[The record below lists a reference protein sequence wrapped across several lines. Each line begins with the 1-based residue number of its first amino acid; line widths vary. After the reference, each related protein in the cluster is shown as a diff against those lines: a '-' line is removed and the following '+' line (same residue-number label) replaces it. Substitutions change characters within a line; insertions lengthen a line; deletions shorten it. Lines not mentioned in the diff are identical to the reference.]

1 MQNIKIVVFF
11 LSAEVMGF
19 YSRDVD
25 DLFSESRHTLTQ
37 YCAVYGKPIKHS
49 ASPAMHNPAIAKL
62 GLNWKYLALEVHP
75 KELGKAIEK
84 ARAAKYIGLNL
95 TVPHKILA
103 LNMVD
108 ILDDSAK
115 KWGAVN
121 TICFEAKNE
130 NNVWTPLG
138 QMKFVHQGEI
148 RTKGYNTDAD
158 GITLAL
164 QKDLGL
170 KLKGLKVLLLGAG
183 GAGQVAALK
192 IAEEKVAE
200 LYLINRTISKAEELA
215 VEINKRYPGTS
226 VFVGYPKN
234 IPSKMDLVLNSTSL
248 GLEKNDPLPIDETKF
263 NLANS
268 KSVFDM
274 VYNPAETKLLA
285 KAKAAGCS
293 TSNGLGML
301 LWQGVKALEIWS
313 GQTAPVEV
321 MRNALTNYIYGNE

>member
-1 MQNIKIVVFF
+1 M
-11 LSAEVMGF
+11 
-19 YSRDVD
+19 
-25 DLFSESRHTLTQ
+25 
-37 YCAVYGKPIKHS
+37 YGKPIKHS

-62 GLNWKYLALEVHP
+62 GLNWQYIAEEVP
-75 KELGKAIEK
+75 PEELGKAIEK
-84 ARAAKYIGLNL
+84 SKAERYIGLNL

-103 LNMVD
+103 MDMVD
-108 ILDDSAK
+108 TLDDSAK

-130 NNVWTPLG
+130 KNVWTPLG
-138 QMKFVHQGEI
+138 QMKDFHQGEL

-164 QKDLGL
+164 HKDFKL
-170 KLKGLKVLLLGAG
+170 KLKDLKVLFLGAG
-183 GAGQVAALK
+183 GAGRVAALK
-192 IAEEKVAE
+192 LAEEEVAE
-200 LYLINRTISKAEELA
+200 LYLVNRTSSKSEELA
-215 VEINKRYPGTS
+215 VEINKRYPSTS
-226 VFVGYPKN
+226 VYVGYPEN
-234 IPSKMDLVLNSTSL
+234 IPGKIDLVLNSTSL
-248 GLEKNDPLPIDETKF
+248 GLNENDPLPIDETKF

-274 VYNPAETKLLA
+274 IYNPAETKFLA
-285 KAKAAGCS
+285 RAKAAGCS
-293 TSNGLGML
+293 TSNGLVML

>member
-1 MQNIKIVVFF
+1 MDKLLPKFK
-11 LSAEVMGF
+11 
-19 YSRDVD
+19 D
-25 DLFSESRHTLTQ
+25 DLTQ

-62 GLNWKYLALEVHP
+62 GLNWQYIAEEVP
-75 KELGKAIEK
+75 TEDLRKSIEK
-84 ARAAKYIGLNL
+84 ARTSHYIGLNL

-103 LNMVD
+103 MDMVD

-121 TICFEAKNE
+121 TICFETKDE

-138 QMKFVHQGEI
+138 QIADLTQIEL
-148 RTKGYNTDAD
+148 RAKGYNTDAD

-170 KLKGLKVLLLGAG
+170 KLKALKVLLLGAG
-183 GAGQVAALK
+183 GAGRVAALK
-192 IAEEKVAE
+192 LAEEKVSE
-200 LYLINRTISKAEELA
+200 LYLANRTISKAEEVA
-215 VEINKRYPGTS
+215 NEINNRYPGTS
-226 VFVGYPKN
+226 VHVGYPEN
-234 IPSKMDLVLNSTSL
+234 SPSKMDLVLNSTSL
-248 GLEKNDPLPIDETKF
+248 GLEENDPLPIDETKF

>member
-1 MQNIKIVVFF
+1 MQNIKIIVFF
-11 LSAEVMGF
+11 LSAEVMRF
-19 YSRDVD
+19 YSTDVD
-25 DLFSESRHTLTQ
+25 DLFSESKHPLTQ

-62 GLNWKYLALEVHP
+62 GLNWLYLALEVHP
-75 KELGKAIEK
+75 KELRKTIEK

-103 LNMVD
+103 LKMVD

-130 NNVWTPLG
+130 NNIWTPLG
-138 QMKFVHQGEI
+138 QMKELPQGEI

-170 KLKGLKVLLLGAG
+170 NLKGMKVLLLGAG

-192 IAEEKVAE
+192 LAEEKVSE
-200 LYLINRTISKAEELA
+200 LYLANRTTSKAEELA
-215 VEINKRYPGTS
+215 NTINNRYPRTLVS
-226 VFVGYPKN
+226 VGYPEN
-234 IPSKMDLVLNSTSL
+234 IPSKIDLVLNATSL
-248 GLEKNDPLPIDETKF
+248 GLEENDPLPIDEIKF
-263 NLANS
+263 SLANV

-285 KAKAAGCS
+285 KAKAAGCNS
-293 TSNGLGML
+293 SNGLGML

-313 GQTAPVEV
+313 GKTAPVEV

>member
-1 MQNIKIVVFF
+1 
-11 LSAEVMGF
+11 
-19 YSRDVD
+19 
-25 DLFSESRHTLTQ
+25 
-37 YCAVYGKPIKHS
+37 
-49 ASPAMHNPAIAKL
+49 MHNPAIAKL
-62 GLNWKYLALEVHP
+62 GLTWQYLALEVP
-75 KELGKAIEK
+75 PEELGKAIEK
-84 ARAAKYIGLNL
+84 AKAARYIGLNL

-138 QMKFVHQGEI
+138 QMKVLQQGEI

-170 KLKGLKVLLLGAG
+170 KIKGLKVLLLGAG

-192 IAEEKVAE
+192 LAEEKVSE
-200 LYLINRTISKAEELA
+200 LYLANRTTSKAEEVA
-215 VEINKRYPGTS
+215 NEINNHYPGTS
-226 VFVGYPKN
+226 VYVGYPEN
-234 IPSKMDLVLNSTSL
+234 SSSKMDLVLNSTSL
-248 GLEKNDPLPIDETKF
+248 GLEENDPLPIDETKF

>member
-1 MQNIKIVVFF
+1 
-11 LSAEVMGF
+11 
-19 YSRDVD
+19 
-25 DLFSESRHTLTQ
+25 
-37 YCAVYGKPIKHS
+37 
-49 ASPAMHNPAIAKL
+49 MHNPAIAKL
-62 GLNWKYLALEVHP
+62 GLTWQYLALEVP
-75 KELGKAIEK
+75 PEELGKAIEK
-84 ARAAKYIGLNL
+84 AKAARYIGLNL

-121 TICFEAKNE
+121 TICFEAKDE

-138 QMKFVHQGEI
+138 QLKDLHQDEL

-170 KLKGLKVLLLGAG
+170 KLKELKVLFLGTG
-183 GAGQVAALK
+183 GAGRVAALK
-192 IAEEKVAE
+192 LAEEKVTE
-200 LYLINRTISKAEELA
+200 IYLVNRTITKAENLA
-215 VEINKRYPGTS
+215 TEISKRYPSTS
-226 VFVGYPKN
+226 VYIGYPEN
-234 IPSKMDLVLNSTSL
+234 IPGKIDLVLNSTSL
-248 GLEKNDPLPIDETKF
+248 GLNKNDPIPIDESKF
-263 NLANS
+263 SLSNAR
-268 KSVFDM
+268 SVFDM
-274 VYNPAETKLLA
+274 IYNPAETKLLE
-285 KAKAAGCS
+285 KAKASGCK

-313 GQTAPVEV
+313 GQTAPVEI

>member
-1 MQNIKIVVFF
+1 
-11 LSAEVMGF
+11 
-19 YSRDVD
+19 
-25 DLFSESRHTLTQ
+25 LFSESNNTSTQ
-37 YCAVYGKPIKHS
+37 YCAVYGMPIKHS
-49 ASPAMHNPAIAKL
+49 ASPAMHNPAITKL
-62 GLNWKYLALEVHP
+62 GLNWQYLALEVHS

-138 QMKFVHQGEI
+138 QMKVLQQGEI

-192 IAEEKVAE
+192 LAEEKVAE
-200 LYLINRTISKAEELA
+200 LYLVNRTTSKAEEVA
-215 VEINKRYPGTS
+215 NEINNRYPDTS
-226 VFVGYPKN
+226 VSVGYPEN
-234 IPSKMDLVLNSTSL
+234 IPSKMDLVINATSL
-248 GLEKNDPLPIDETKF
+248 GLEENDPLPIDETKF
-263 NLANS
+263 KLTNA
-268 KSVFDM
+268 KAVFDM

-285 KAKAAGCS
+285 KAKTAGCNS
-293 TSNGLGML
+293 SNGLGML

-321 MRNALTNYIYGNE
+321 MRKALTNYIYGNE

>member
-1 MQNIKIVVFF
+1 
-11 LSAEVMGF
+11 
-19 YSRDVD
+19 
-25 DLFSESRHTLTQ
+25 
-37 YCAVYGKPIKHS
+37 
-49 ASPAMHNPAIAKL
+49 MHNPAIAKL
-62 GLNWKYLALEVHP
+62 GLTWQYLALEVP
-75 KELGKAIEK
+75 PEELGKAIEK
-84 ARAAKYIGLNL
+84 AKAARYIGLNL

-121 TICFEAKNE
+121 TICFEAKDE

-138 QMKFVHQGEI
+138 QLKDLHQDEL

-170 KLKGLKVLLLGAG
+170 KLKELKVLFLGTG
-183 GAGQVAALK
+183 GAGRVAALK
-192 IAEEKVAE
+192 LAEEKVTE
-200 LYLINRTISKAEELA
+200 IYLVNRTITKAENLA
-215 VEINKRYPGTS
+215 TEISKRYPSTS
-226 VFVGYPKN
+226 VYIGYPEN
-234 IPSKMDLVLNSTSL
+234 IPGKIDLVLNSTSL
-248 GLEKNDPLPIDETKF
+248 GLNKNDPIPIDESKF
-263 NLANS
+263 SLSNAR
-268 KSVFDM
+268 SVFDM
-274 VYNPAETKLLA
+274 IYNPAETKLLE
-285 KAKAAGCS
+285 KAKASGCK